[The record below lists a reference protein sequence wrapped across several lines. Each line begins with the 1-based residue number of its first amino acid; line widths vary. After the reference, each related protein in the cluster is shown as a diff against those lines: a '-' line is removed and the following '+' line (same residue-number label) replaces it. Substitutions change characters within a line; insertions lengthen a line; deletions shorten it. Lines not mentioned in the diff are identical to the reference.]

1 VSETQKFRLRSAGY
15 KRDIVAPV
23 GDNDT
28 YVDRESGTEFV
39 VVGQVLPV
47 GGQTKSSLPWA
58 EENLRLCGCSR
69 EQLVQKDVND
79 CPYCDRR
86 IPAAEGAAAATST
99 VAATITAKAA
109 ETEAAA
115 AAPAPVAEPEPEP
128 APVAEAAPV
137 AETPVEEAPAVTDE
151 APAEPDATSDAG

>member
-1 VSETQKFRLRSAGY
+1 MSESQKFRLRSAGY

-23 GDNDT
+23 GENDK

-47 GGQTKSSLPWA
+47 GPTKSVLPWA

-69 EQLVQKDVND
+69 EQLLQKDVND

-86 IPAAEGAAAATST
+86 VPAAEGGAAATST
-99 VAATITAKAA
+99 VAATITAANA
-109 ETEAAA
+109 EASAEAAA
-115 AAPAPVAEPEPEP
+115 AAAPVVAAPVVAAPSAA
-128 APVAEAAPV
+128 APVAEAAEP
-137 AETPVEEAPAVTDE
+137 ATEDAPAQ
-151 APAEPDATSDAG
+151 ADATSDAG